1 MAAIPQ
7 IPDDGETAERAETT
21 ENAENANPLGESPS
35 PDTLKQIERAA
46 NAAAY
51 LSLKQ
56 EVHRAIARRAYK
68 LDYKT
73 VYSLID
79 EGPFILAGGAVCGDK
94 VSDFD
99 LYAVAGHEF
108 DLEAIALK
116 AEELQVEGLDVKTLA
131 MTKNALTVELPN
143 RQVVQFCRYRK
154 PSLKELVKSFDF
166 THIQAGIAF
175 PGHGKVP
182 GYGDAYCTEGFI
194 AAALTG
200 STKYTA
206 SEYPFSSIVRAGK
219 YLARGRLTRVGAAKA
234 MARAM
239 ADVLRR
245 GFRDYADFK
254 DQLDAI
260 DLSLE
265 DCAEASELYAAADSR
280 KLIGAAEGA

>member
-1 MAAIPQ
+1 MAEIPQ
-7 IPDDGETAERAETT
+7 IPDDGENAER
-21 ENAENANPLGESPS
+21 AENANPLGESPS
-35 PDTLKQIERAA
+35 PDTLEQIERAA
-46 NAAAY
+46 NAAAF

-73 VYSLID
+73 VYLLID

-108 DLEAIALK
+108 DLGAIELK
-116 AEELQVEGLDVKTLA
+116 AEELQAEGLDVKILA
-131 MTKNALTVELPN
+131 KTKNALTVELPS
-143 RQVVQFCRYRK
+143 RQVVQFCRYRR

-166 THIQAGIAF
+166 THIQAGITF

-182 GYGDAYCTEGFI
+182 GSGDAYCTEGFI

-200 STKYTA
+200 STKYVA
-206 SEYPFSSIVRAGK
+206 SEYPFSSLVRAGK
-219 YLARGRLTRVGAAKA
+219 YLSRGRLTRAGAAKA
-234 MARAM
+234 MAKAL
-239 ADVLRR
+239 ADFLRR
-245 GFRDYADFK
+245 GFKDYVDFK

-265 DCAEASELYAAADSR
+265 ECSEASRLYDAVRERGLVANA
-280 KLIGAAEGA
+280 LG

>member
-1 MAAIPQ
+1 MAEIPQ
-7 IPDDGETAERAETT
+7 IPDGGETAERAET
-21 ENAENANPLGESPS
+21 AENANPLGESLD
-35 PDTLKQIERAA
+35 PDTIVQVERAA

-56 EVHRAIARRAYK
+56 EVHRAITRRAYK

-73 VYSLID
+73 VYSLIGD
-79 EGPFILAGGAVCGDK
+79 APFILAGGAVCGDK

-99 LYAVAGHEF
+99 LYEVEGHEF
-108 DLEAIALK
+108 DLEAIELK
-116 AEELQVEGLDVKTLA
+116 AEDLKIEGLDVKVLA
-131 MTKNALTVELPN
+131 KTKNALTVELPN
-143 RQVVQFCRYRK
+143 RQVVQFCRYHR

-166 THIQAGIAF
+166 THIQAGITF
-175 PGHGKVP
+175 PGYGHGP
-182 GYGDAYCTEGFI
+182 GSGDAYCTEGFI
-194 AAALTG
+194 AAALTR
-200 STKYTA
+200 STRYVA

-234 MARAM
+234 VAKAL
-239 ADVLRR
+239 ADFLRR
-245 GFRDYADFK
+245 GFKDYVDFK

-280 KLIGAAEGA
+280 RLIGDAEGA